1 MPIARSTVV
10 GATTGVLLLA
20 AAVGFG
26 VGLPKVVDDPA
37 SVTSAD
43 LPALP
48 DRLDDRMI
56 ALSAVT
62 ADDAGL
68 TEPADLEAIE
78 QVADRAADGD
88 TEASSELA
96 AIYGAARVRAYVDAE
111 AMGQRDA
118 QAAPAQI
125 AVTVTAGG
133 AGLVIPSGPFKID
146 QQGGSHYEL
155 KQIGGHRCAVA
166 WQEASDPTTGMPTG
180 GEVPAAN
187 YQAECRAE
195 RGGLSYDVY
204 ATGLAPD
211 EVASYVDRVLEL
223 AAKG

>member
-20 AAVGFG
+20 GAVGFG
-26 VGLPKVVDDPA
+26 VGLPKVVDDA
-37 SVTSAD
+37 AAVSSAD
-43 LPALP
+43 LPTLP

-62 ADDAGL
+62 AEDAGL
-68 TEPADLEAIE
+68 TDQADLEAVQ

-88 TEASSELA
+88 TEASSNLA
-96 AIYGAARVRAYVDAE
+96 TIYGAAQVRAYVDAKV
-111 AMGQRDA
+111 MGQSDA
-118 QAAPAQI
+118 QSAPAQL
-125 AVTVTAGG
+125 AVTVTPGG
-133 AGLVIPSGPFKID
+133 AGLVIPSGPFAID

-155 KQIGGHRCAVA
+155 REIGGHRCAVA
-166 WQEASDPTTGMPTG
+166 WQESVDPTTGLPTG
-180 GEVPAAN
+180 EEVPAAN

-195 RGGLSYDVY
+195 SDGLSYDVY

>member
-20 AAVGFG
+20 GAVGFG

-37 SVTSAD
+37 AASAAD
-43 LPALP
+43 LPTLP
-48 DRLDDRMI
+48 DRLDDRMV

-68 TEPADLEAIE
+68 TDPADLEAIK
-78 QVADRAADGD
+78 QVSDRAATGD
-88 TEASSELA
+88 TEASSDLS
-96 AIYGAARVRAYVDAE
+96 AIYGAARVRAYVDAQV
-111 AMGQRDA
+111 MGQADA

-125 AVTVTAGG
+125 AVTISAGG

-155 KQIGGHRCAVA
+155 RSIDGHRCAVA
-166 WQEASDPTTGMPTG
+166 WQESADPTTGVPTG
-180 GEVPAAN
+180 GEVPAAS

-195 RGGLSYDVY
+195 RDGLSYDVY
-204 ATGLAPD
+204 ATGLAPE

-223 AAKG
+223 TEEG